1 MAKKKTS
8 KPSRINVKK
17 LQDFDIKHAKINEL
31 RTFVKQ
37 ARQLY
42 EQREKQFAREWSRYT
57 YSPALENI
65 REYYEENPQ
74 KSIGAQKKKDLQI
87 EAYRLKDFMNSKTAT
102 VKGARE
108 VMRKQDIMLFG
119 ENEQGRPKHRM
130 TYTER
135 TNFWAVYD
143 EFLLS
148 KEATTFTYMEVMEK
162 LVEMRNDIK
171 KVEDLVRA
179 LPTLLSQLK
188 TRLEGE
194 SANYEPSGTV
204 YRGGA
209 NK

>member
-8 KPSRINVKK
+8 RSPRIDVKK

-42 EQREKQFAREWSRYT
+42 AQREKQFAREWSRYT

-74 KSIGAQKKKDLQI
+74 KSIGTQKKSELQI
-87 EAYRLKDFMNSKTAT
+87 EAYRLKDFMNAKTAT

-119 ENEQGRPKHRM
+119 ENEQGKPNYKM
-130 TYTER
+130 SYTER
-135 TNFWAVYD
+135 TNFWSVYE

-148 KEATTFTYMEVMEK
+148 KEATTFNYREVMNK
-162 LVEMRNDIK
+162 LAEMRKDIK
-171 KVEDLVRA
+171 SIRDLSSA
-179 LPTLLSQLK
+179 LPKLLSQLK

-194 SANYEPSGTV
+194 SANYEPSGTI

-209 NK
+209 NN